1 MCVFIYSCAR
11 VSYDNEYLKREGCG
25 FWFLCTQEDHVS

>member
-1 MCVFIYSCAR
+1 MHVCFYLRVR

-25 FWFLCTQEDHVS
+25 FWFLCTQEDYVS